1 MAFRFKQFEVE
12 DSNSSM
18 KVGTDAVLL
27 GALAE
32 GKGESRDM
40 LEIGTGCGLISLM
53 MAQRFQHLQI
63 EAIDIDPESCN
74 QAVENVRRSKWENR
88 IEIRQQSLQQL
99 ARESEKQYELI
110 LSNPPF
116 FENSLKP
123 ANPRY
128 HLSKHSKQL
137 THAELL
143 AGIEKLLKKEGAF
156 WVILPAN
163 TSKRFRETAFIHNLF
178 ITKSIRVFPK
188 SNKAFNRIILKIQ
201 KTALPETASE
211 LLIHNSDNTYTEE
224 YMALTADFYL

>member
-27 GALAE
+27 GTLAE
-32 GKGESRDM
+32 NKDESRNM
-40 LEIGTGCGLISLM
+40 LEIGTGCGVISLM

-74 QAVENVRRSKWENR
+74 QALENVRRSKWEKR

-99 ARESEKQYELI
+99 SRESKKQYELI

-128 HLSKHSKQL
+128 HLSKHSEQL

-143 AGIEKLLKKEGAF
+143 AGVEKLLSENGAF

-178 ITKSIRVFPK
+178 ITKSIRIFPK
-188 SNKAFNRIILKIQ
+188 SNKAFNRIILQIQ
-201 KTALPETASE
+201 KTAFPETASE
-211 LLIHNSDNTYTEE
+211 LLILNADNIYTEE
-224 YMALTADFYL
+224 YRALTGDFYL